1 MKKAKT
7 KMKNKKRSLIA
18 TALVC
23 LALLTTVTTA
33 TYAWFSIN
41 TTVTVGVSSLTAVTG
56 DSIEISDDGSS
67 WGSSVSLTLDE
78 LDSTVTDI
86 SGDGKDFYK
95 KSGYVST
102 DYVEFELQFRASSYY
117 EIYLNSLSTVTPN
130 ATVLTG
136 ASADNKS
143 SYGNFSKDLIA
154 GAVRV
159 AFLFNGEVQLV
170 WAPNSNYTL
179 SGSAGN
185 YTVSLTDT
193 TEKTYS
199 YATANNTENGGT
211 FGGKSFL
218 STGVIDNTSG
228 TKVYTDKNPV
238 ATIVPDVYG
247 VSKSVAVTV
256 RIWIDGNDPECV
268 NPFLGG
274 IFNTT
279 LGFTA
284 QELTQEARPAAT
296 SEKVEVGGLIT
307 GYKVKLTDTEVQ
319 NYEVSTDNGT
329 TYVAYNADT
338 IYKNQNVLVRK
349 KATATGNGIPSAST
363 TVVIGKI
370 QQAAPNEDLF
380 TTDAKTRTLSS
391 TSYATGTAGGA
402 LQYSTDNGANYTNLT
417 EAATLQTLA
426 KTNILIR
433 YAANGDYEASE
444 AVTVTMLGKRQSP
457 TSAVLTMGEAGTG
470 LVTVQTGYKYILAG
484 SIGEAESASTLL
496 DGGTQEQFTDGQIIG
511 LVFPGDEVNYV
522 DSDMVFFQLNLATGT
537 ATQVYK
543 S

>member
-1 MKKAKT
+1 MRKD
-7 KMKNKKRSLIA
+7 NKKKNGKRRSLLA
-18 TALVC
+18 TGLVC
-23 LALLTTVTTA
+23 LALLSTVATA

-86 SGDGKDFYK
+86 SGDGKNFYK
-95 KSGYVST
+95 KSGHAST

-117 EIYLNSLSTVTPN
+117 NIYLNSLSTVTPN
-130 ATVLTG
+130 ARTLTG

-159 AFLFNGEVQLV
+159 GFIFNDEVKLV

-179 SGSAGN
+179 SGTAGN
-185 YTVSLTDT
+185 YSVSTTDT
-193 TEKTYS
+193 TEKTYTYS
-199 YATANNTENGGT
+199 LANNQTAT
-211 FGGKSFL
+211 FGGANFL
-218 STGVIDNTSG
+218 STGVIDNTTTTIYS
-228 TKVYTDKNPV
+228 DKNPV

-247 VSKSVAVTV
+247 VSKAVSVTV
-256 RIWIDGNDPECV
+256 RIWLDGNDPECV

-274 IFNTT
+274 VFNTT
-279 LGFTA
+279 LGFSA
-284 QELTQEARPAAT
+284 QELAQDTRPEASYEA
-296 SEKVEVGGLIT
+296 VEVGGLIT
-307 GYKVKLTDTEVQ
+307 GYKLKLTDTETQ

-349 KATATGNGIPSAST
+349 KATATTNGIPSATT
-363 TVVIGKI
+363 TVAFGKI
-370 QQAAPNEDLF
+370 QQAAPEVSLF
-380 TTDAKTRTLSS
+380 TANAATRTLSS
-391 TSYATGTAGGA
+391 TSYATGASGGA
-402 LQYSTDNGANYTNLT
+402 LQYSIDNGANYTNLT
-417 EAATLQTLA
+417 DAAVLQTLS
-426 KTNILIR
+426 KLNILIR

-444 AVTVTMLGKRQSP
+444 TVSVTMLGKRQSP
-457 TSAVLTMGEAGTG
+457 SSAVLTMGEAGTG
-470 LVTVQTGYKYILAG
+470 LVTVQSGYKYVIAG
-484 SIGEAESASTLL
+484 SISEAESAGANYE
-496 DGGTQEQFTDGQIIG
+496 GGIQEQFTDGQIIG
-511 LVFPGDEVNYV
+511 VVFPGDGTNYV
-522 DSDMVFFQLNLATGT
+522 DSDMAFFQLNLANGT